1 MKLIRFFTKI
11 LLIAIVPLLAIDGLR
26 KADLAFD
33 PRSGNAYLATFI
45 DKMHLLETVPS
56 PRLILMSGSSMAFG
70 VDSDLLSKEL
80 EIPVVNAALH
90 FNLGSKFMMEQL
102 RSTVKKGDIV
112 LITLEYVT
120 TSQGKYEEQ
129 LLISDFY
136 PPAKKW
142 IHFDSFTDEI
152 SAYTTHRLSDCRLLV
167 GEFWAGTRSKPI
179 SIEDTTSVFFRK
191 CFDKNGD
198 LVGHLNNPQPTF
210 SNPEL
215 STAIE
220 FSQQIKDLNDFATF
234 AKQQGVTVLFT
245 FPSYTESGYEKNMPV
260 VKKIE
265 REFRKNLQ
273 FPILGT
279 PENSVLDDSFFFDNV
294 YHLNAQGR
302 KIFTSRLVQLLE
314 QEGV

>member
-11 LLIAIVPLLAIDGLR
+11 LFIAIVPLITIDGLR
-26 KADLAFD
+26 KADLTFD

-45 DKMHLLETVPS
+45 DKMHLLDSVPS

-102 RSTVKKGDIV
+102 TSTVKKGDIV

-129 LLISDFY
+129 LIISDFY
-136 PPAKKW
+136 PHAKKW
-142 IHFDSFTDEI
+142 IHFDSFTDEV
-152 SAYTTHRLSDCRLLV
+152 SAYTNHRLSDCRLLI
-167 GEFWAGTRSKPI
+167 GEFWAGTRNKPI

-198 LVGHLNNPQPTF
+198 LVGHLNNSQPTF

-215 STAIE
+215 STDIE

-234 AKQQGVTVLFT
+234 AQQKGVKVLFT

-265 REFRKNLQ
+265 QEYRTQLK

-302 KIFTSRLVQLLE
+302 KIFTSRLIQLLE

>member
-26 KADLAFD
+26 KADLALD

-45 DKMHLLETVPS
+45 DKMHLLDSVPS

-102 RSTVKKGDIV
+102 KSTVKKGDIV
-112 LITLEYVT
+112 LITLEYIT
-120 TSQGKYEEQ
+120 TSQGQHEEQ
-129 LLISDFY
+129 LIVSDFY
-136 PPAKKW
+136 PSAKKW
-142 IHFDSFTDEI
+142 VHFNSISNEI
-152 SAYTTHRLSDCRLLV
+152 GAYTTHRLSDCRLLI

-198 LVGHLNNPQPTF
+198 LIGHLNNAQPTF
-210 SNPEL
+210 INPEL
-215 STAIE
+215 STATD
-220 FSQQIKDLNDFATF
+220 FSEQIKDLNDFATF
-234 AKQQGVTVLFT
+234 AKQKGVTVLFT
-245 FPSYTESGYEKNMPV
+245 FPSYIEAGYEKNMAV

-265 REFRKNLQ
+265 NQYRTQLK
-273 FPILGT
+273 FPILGS

-294 YHLNAQGR
+294 YHLNSQGR
-302 KIFTSRLVQLLE
+302 KIFTSRLIQLLE